1 MTVMQTCGLPIVGSH
16 VWFLILLRQSL
27 QLLMLR
33 FDVSAYILCFEVR
46 LLGDFFDI
54 QYNAGYTA
62 CIVVCPVG
70 YPLSIQYNSNLRT
83 SRSQTAKLLMALYD
97 CGQTTFTSADAS
109 RITGL
114 KPPLVSSLL
123 HKAAKRGLV
132 SRLKRGLFAIVPPEL
147 GTSVEYSGSPYL
159 IARYLPGSAPY
170 YLSHASAMELHRMV
184 TQPQFTVFVSSTK
197 RIPNQTLHGTKFR
210 FVLLKRA
217 HFFGTM
223 KHWVTKQESIEISDL
238 ERTIIDGLRQPEY
251 CGGVTDVAKG
261 LWMRRAD
268 MNVQKLLEYA
278 TRLNIGSVKRRVG
291 YLLELFGLA
300 PEQQLQAFRKSL
312 TATYVPLDP
321 VLPREGPHRAKW
333 RLQINGS
340 PEEIQAA
347 RSS

>member
-1 MTVMQTCGLPIVGSH
+1 LLTLPLAVN
-16 VWFLILLRQSL
+16 
-27 QLLMLR
+27 
-33 FDVSAYILCFEVR
+33 AYILCSKVR
-46 LLGDFFDI
+46 LLGNFLDM
-54 QYNAGYTA
+54 QYNVTYTA
-62 CIVVCPVG
+62 CIILCLIG

-83 SRSQTAKLLMALYD
+83 SRSQMAKLLMALYD

-114 KPPLVSSLL
+114 KSPLASSLL

-147 GTSVEYSGSPYL
+147 GTSVEYSGNPYL
-159 IARYLPGSAPY
+159 VSRYLVGSAPY

-238 ERTIIDGLRQPEY
+238 DRTVIDGLRQPEY
-251 CGGVTDVAKG
+251 CGGVTDIAKG
-261 LWMRRAD
+261 LSMRRAD
-268 MNVQKLLEYA
+268 MNVQRLLDYA

-291 YLLELFGLA
+291 YLLELFGMA

-321 VLPREGPHRAKW
+321 LLPREGPHLAKW
-333 RLQINGS
+333 RLQINVS

>member
-1 MTVMQTCGLPIVGSH
+1 MLPLGVN
-16 VWFLILLRQSL
+16 
-27 QLLMLR
+27 
-33 FDVSAYILCFEVR
+33 AYILCFKDR
-46 LLGDFFDI
+46 LLGNFLDI
-54 QYNAGYTA
+54 QYNTTYTA
-62 CIVVCPVG
+62 CIIVCLIG

-83 SRSQTAKLLMALYD
+83 SRSQMAKLLMALYD

-114 KPPLVSSLL
+114 KPPLASSLL

-147 GTSVEYSGSPYL
+147 GTSVEYSGNPYL
-159 IARYLPGSAPY
+159 VSRYLAGSAPY

-238 ERTIIDGLRQPEY
+238 ERTVIDGLRQPEY

-268 MNVQKLLEYA
+268 MNVQKLLDYA

-291 YLLELFGLA
+291 YVLELLGMA
-300 PEQQLQAFRKSL
+300 PERQLQAFRKSL

-321 VLPREGPHRAKW
+321 LLPREGPHLAKW
-333 RLQINGS
+333 RLQINVS